1 MGRGEDGL
9 GRTSEG
15 GACVDEL
22 GRRAQAGRVRELL
35 AEVEEAAR
43 Q

>member
-1 MGRGEDGL
+1 VGRGEDGL

-15 GACVDEL
+15 GACVDEPE
-22 GRRAQAGRVRELL
+22 RRVQGGRVRGLL